1 MVKKNL
7 SFFPITTFVLIFI
20 SDLALEA
27 EAEVSKRAWNSAWEV
42 GISVMQ
48 AELRNLGF
56 AEVQAELFW
65 STLA

>member
-1 MVKKNL
+1 MVKKTCI
-7 SFFPITTFVLIFI
+7 FFPITSFVLIFI
-20 SDLALEA
+20 SDLALEV
-27 EAEVSKRAWNSAWEV
+27 EAEVSKPAWNSASEV

-56 AEVQAELFW
+56 AGVQAELFW